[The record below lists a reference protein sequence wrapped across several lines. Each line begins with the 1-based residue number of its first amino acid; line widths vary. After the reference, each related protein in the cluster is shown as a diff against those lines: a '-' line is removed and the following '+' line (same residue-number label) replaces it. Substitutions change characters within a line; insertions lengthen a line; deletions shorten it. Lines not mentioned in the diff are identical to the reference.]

1 MKLNKLGIILLLLIG
16 SCAPKIKPA
25 NSIKLSVNLS
35 DSQSVKTYLNEFEFL
50 GLVIKIFEQP
60 GSINYK
66 AHPYT
71 SLYIDDSL
79 YYLLHSDIVTINKD
93 QHTTSVKF
101 QNKINASFNSFAS
114 EYRNIKSA
122 IIYGKTFYIDDN
134 RDSLIQNFYFFE
146 QYEARNDAILNDLID
161 SLALKYG
168 IKESEKILFK
178 KREILNRI
186 STSYVNV
193 KSFFPEL
200 KAQGLLTP
208 RLLWYLSRYNSAD
221 PDSFLIYGFTYHLL
235 EITLLLTERS
245 VLMDAA
251 PSEFAWHLNLLK
263 QYLKPGDPSFQYL
276 VSVLYASA
284 KNKNISFESPDMKEL
299 KRLARKSPFRDLY
312 KTYLFNHRFD
322 YLENNP
328 NSKNYFDENDN
339 EYTLSSML
347 APYKNKPVIIDFWAT
362 WCLPC
367 IQNIPNNAAFIDRY
381 PGLNIIMVS
390 SDKRS
395 DTWKGFLKENELSAF
410 PQFRSNAGN
419 KDSIEKKI
427 ATMPKYGFVNPVNM
441 SIDLQDEL
449 NDTIIKNYLKKFEN
463 IKQ

>member
-1 MKLNKLGIILLLLIG
+1 MKFNKLGVLLLLLIG
-16 SCAPKIKPA
+16 SCTPKIKPA

-35 DSQSVKTYLNEFEFL
+35 DSQSVRTYLNEFEFI
-50 GLVIKIFEQP
+50 GPVIKTFEQP

-79 YYLLHSDIVTINKD
+79 YYLLHSDVVTINKD
-93 QHTTSVKF
+93 NHATSVKF
-101 QNKINASFNSFAS
+101 QNRTNASFNSFAN
-114 EYRNIKSA
+114 EYRNIKFE
-122 IIYGKTFYIDDN
+122 IIHRKTFYIADN
-134 RDSLIQNFYFFE
+134 KDSLIQNFYFSE
-146 QYEARNDAILNDLID
+146 QYEAKDDFELNQLID

-186 STSYVNV
+186 STSYVTV

-200 KAQGLLTP
+200 KAQDLLTP
-208 RLLWYLSRYNSAD
+208 RLLWYLNRYSSAD
-221 PDSFLIYGFTYHLL
+221 PDSFLIYGFYYHLL

-245 VLMDAA
+245 VIMDAT

-263 QYLKPGDPSFQYL
+263 QYLKPKDPSFQYL
-276 VSVLYASA
+276 VSVLYTRA
-284 KNKNISFESPDMKEL
+284 KNKNISFTSLEMKEL

-328 NSKNYFDENDN
+328 HSQNYFDESGN

-347 APYKNKPVIIDFWAT
+347 APYKNMPIIIDFWAT

-367 IQNIPNNAAFIDRY
+367 IQNIPNNAVFVDRY
-381 PGLNIIMVS
+381 PGLNIIMIS
-390 SDKRS
+390 SDKRNEA
-395 DTWKGFLKENELSAF
+395 WKGFLKENELSAF
-410 PQFRSNAGN
+410 PQFRKNAGN
-419 KDSIEKKI
+419 KDSIAKKI
-427 ATMPKYGFVNPVNM
+427 ATIPKYGFVNPVDM
-441 SIDLQDEL
+441 SIDLKDEI